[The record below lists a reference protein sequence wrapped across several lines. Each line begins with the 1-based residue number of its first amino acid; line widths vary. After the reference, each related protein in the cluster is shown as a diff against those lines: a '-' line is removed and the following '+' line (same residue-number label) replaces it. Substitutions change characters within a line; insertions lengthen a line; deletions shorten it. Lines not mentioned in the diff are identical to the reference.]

1 MDSNIT
7 APVTSGAADR
17 YALRAEARAAKARQ
31 VQERGILEAA
41 GLPAAVRRAVHMT
54 RTEGRTLEGILGS
67 NETDHINFLERGLR
81 AARSVC
87 RLLLGRMPVGTGFL
101 VAPGLL
107 LTNNHVIP
115 DAEAAADF
123 IAEFDYELDSDDRPR
138 APQRFR
144 LDPVQAFRTSTDLDY
159 TLVAIQPS
167 NALTS
172 FGWLPLDPRTD
183 KILEGEPVV
192 VVQHPQGREKQ
203 LCLFH
208 SELVDRDGPYIYYT
222 TDTEIGSSG
231 SPAFN
236 RNWQVFGLH
245 HALAATER
253 TAKGAVHANEGIRVS
268 AMVADLQAQAPELAE
283 RVLAQV
289 VQATGR
295 PTAPL
300 VSVPAVSSEGE
311 LERRG
316 TVLRSHPI
324 AHYAGRTGYD
334 PAFLGAG
341 KLAVPLPVLA
351 DTLADDVTR
360 MADGEFVLPYM
371 HFSAVMS
378 QSRRLAVFT
387 ACNIEGAT
395 HRSLGRGDRNPLKP
409 GVELEASADKWLLDP
424 RIPRDAQL
432 GPELYDATKFDFGHV
447 TRRQD
452 PIWGSPADARIANDD
467 TFHMTNCAPQHS
479 DLNQKTWLTLE
490 NAVLDSAITEPK
502 RRVTVIT
509 GPVLDPR
516 DPEVLGVQVPTAF
529 WKVVAWTEGGQL
541 RARAFLQWQTR
552 LIKQVQRELEGT
564 ASLDA
569 AERWHVPLRDVVRLT
584 GLDFGPLLAAD
595 RTRVRARLTAELA
608 PRLAPGADA

>member
-87 RLLLGRMPVGTGFL
+87 RLLLGRMPIGTGFL

-167 NALTS
+167 NALTA

-231 SPAFN
+231 SSAFN

-295 PTAPL
+295 PRHWYPFPPCHPRASWSGVAPC
-300 VSVPAVSSEGE
+300 SAPIPSPTTPGGPA
-311 LERRG
+311 
-316 TVLRSHPI
+316 T
-324 AHYAGRTGYD
+324 
-334 PAFLGAG
+334 
-341 KLAVPLPVLA
+341 
-351 DTLADDVTR
+351 
-360 MADGEFVLPYM
+360 
-371 HFSAVMS
+371 
-378 QSRRLAVFT
+378 
-387 ACNIEGAT
+387 
-395 HRSLGRGDRNPLKP
+395 
-409 GVELEASADKWLLDP
+409 
-424 RIPRDAQL
+424 
-432 GPELYDATKFDFGHV
+432 
-447 TRRQD
+447 TRR
-452 PIWGSPADARIANDD
+452 SS
-467 TFHMTNCAPQHS
+467 APES
-479 DLNQKTWLTLE
+479 
-490 NAVLDSAITEPK
+490 
-502 RRVTVIT
+502 
-509 GPVLDPR
+509 
-516 DPEVLGVQVPTAF
+516 
-529 WKVVAWTEGGQL
+529 
-541 RARAFLQWQTR
+541 WQCHCP
-552 LIKQVQRELEGT
+552 
-564 ASLDA
+564 S
-569 AERWHVPLRDVVRLT
+569 
-584 GLDFGPLLAAD
+584 
-595 RTRVRARLTAELA
+595 
-608 PRLAPGADA
+608 